1 MAGFNSNRQ
10 VMIVMIMPRRVIDLV
25 SKLSR
30 RRDEV
35 VSRQLGA
42 SIGALPFATRDD
54 PIFASWKIDIN

>member
-30 RRDEV
+30 SRDEV
-35 VSRQLGA
+35 VSGQLGA
-42 SIGALPFATRDD
+42 SIGALPFAARDR
-54 PIFASWKIDIN
+54 PIVASWKMDIN

>member
-35 VSRQLGA
+35 VRQLGA

>member
-30 RRDEV
+30 SRDEV
-35 VSRQLGA
+35 VSGQLGA
-42 SIGALPFATRDD
+42 NIGALPFATRDR
-54 PIFASWKIDIN
+54 PIVASWKRVLN